1 MTSLQ
6 IKKIERLAKES
17 SEFAQKAIKKSNEL
31 QTFLSLI
38 EYKSGKIRRYN
49 SVDELF
55 KKLGIV

>member
-17 SEFAQKAIKKSNEL
+17 TEFAQKAMRKSNEL
-31 QTFLSLI
+31 QAFLSLI
-38 EYKSGKIRRYN
+38 EYKSGKVRRHN
-49 SVDELF
+49 SIDELF

>member
-38 EYKSGKIRRYN
+38 EYKSGKIRRHD